1 MIEREKQRE
10 ITEAQLARLER
21 ALAQSRAQ
29 LRENDTPLFRAML
42 AALESQIADL
52 QNELAGE
59 DERVDAQSALV
70 VSALTEVPQ
79 ALIKA
84 RKARRLSISELSRR
98 LNINVAELE
107 AYEASGYRTARFEDV
122 LRIAKALSVEISG

>member
-59 DERVDAQSALV
+59 DERVDAQSAL
-70 VSALTEVPQ
+70 EP
-79 ALIKA
+79 
-84 RKARRLSISELSRR
+84 
-98 LNINVAELE
+98 
-107 AYEASGYRTARFEDV
+107 V
-122 LRIAKALSVEISG
+122 LKGG

>member
-1 MIEREKQRE
+1 M
-10 ITEAQLARLER
+10 
-21 ALAQSRAQ
+21 
-29 LRENDTPLFRAML
+29 
-42 AALESQIADL
+42 
-52 QNELAGE
+52 
-59 DERVDAQSALV
+59 
-70 VSALTEVPQ
+70 PQ